1 MVDVIIA
8 NSAQI
13 LLGTVFGGVALVM
26 LIESMSPL
34 RAEPKAPLM
43 RWVSNL
49 ALSVVGYIILFSIA
63 PLVFILIARTMG
75 LENAGLLHRFEIGY
89 VPSFILSLLCLELV
103 GYWLHRAFH
112 SVPMLWRIHA
122 VHHSDV
128 EMDATTSLR
137 HHPLEHVINA
147 LVFIPV
153 LIALGSSPLVLLS
166 YNVLHAAVSVLSHG
180 NLSLGKSAD
189 RVLRLFIVTPDFH
202 RAHHSS
208 ERRYTDSNYA
218 SILPIFDY
226 LFRTVT
232 KCTAEQH
239 KTMPLG
245 LTYLRE
251 RKYSRLDQLLIMPF
265 QPKLANQ
272 TVQDR

>member
-8 NSAQI
+8 NGAQI

-34 RAEPKAPLM
+34 RAEPNAPLM

-75 LENAGLLHRFEIGY
+75 LENAGLLHRLGIGY
-89 VPSFILSLLCLELV
+89 IPSFILSLLCLELV
-103 GYWLHRAFH
+103 GYWLHRASH
-112 SVPMLWRIHA
+112 AVPVLWRIHA

-137 HHPLEHVINA
+137 HHPMEQVINA

-153 LIALGSSPLVLLS
+153 LIVLGSDPLVLLS
-166 YNVLHAAVSVLSHG
+166 YNVLHAAVGVLSHG
-180 NLSLGKSAD
+180 NFSLGKSAD

-202 RAHHSS
+202 RVHHSS
-208 ERRYTDSNYA
+208 EQRYTDSNYA
-218 SILPIFDY
+218 SILPMFDY
-226 LFRTVT
+226 LFRTAT

-245 LTYLRE
+245 LTYFRE
-251 RKYSRLDQLLIMPF
+251 RKYSRLDQLLLMPF
-265 QPKLANQ
+265 QPKFANQ
-272 TVQDR
+272 TVQAR